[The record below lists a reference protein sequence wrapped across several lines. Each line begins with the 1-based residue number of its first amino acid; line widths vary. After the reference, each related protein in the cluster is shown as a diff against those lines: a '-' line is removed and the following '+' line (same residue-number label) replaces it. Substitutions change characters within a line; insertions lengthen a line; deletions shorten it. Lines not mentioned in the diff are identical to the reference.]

1 MIIWQLLLNRGQD
14 ETRNNG
20 SNTPL
25 TWLLTTAALLVTA
38 QPVLASDSSHGT
50 VLAMPEF
57 DRRLDRAHANCAS
70 KDPEF
75 SVGFYDCLDQAME
88 GIYIDSSTVRSR
100 R

>member
-1 MIIWQLLLNRGQD
+1 MVWHLSLDRGQD
-14 ETRNNG
+14 ETSNVG

-25 TWLLTTAALLVTA
+25 TWFLTAAALLVTA
-38 QPVLASDSSHGT
+38 QPLLASDSSHGT

-100 R
+100 P